1 MRPDFIALCP
11 GRQKLL
17 DIGALSDLVIF
28 ERGEYS
34 GWRIA
39 PFTVQAIGYQTARA
53 IGVSGSERTLVD
65 GSGLGMRS
73 PCEKSRADVVDRWRW
88 WRTREIEPGEAPR

>member
-1 MRPDFIALCP
+1 MSHRIIRTVPNRDCSNTASSRITAVTITVNGRLCTN
-11 GRQKLL
+11 
-17 DIGALSDLVIF
+17 V
-28 ERGEYS
+28 
-34 GWRIA
+34 
-39 PFTVQAIGYQTARA
+39 TTARA